1 MTQMSETSLNL
12 RMSLGLRVSVGAE
25 FFLFSE
31 EFAANSKIVGVRA
44 GAGGAG
50 PGDWRAETRQGPD
63 SDGGEPGPA
72 LIVFNINRE

>member
-12 RMSLGLRVSVGAE
+12 RSLGLRVSVGAE

-31 EFAANSKIVGVRA
+31 EFAANSKIVRVRA
-44 GAGGAG
+44 GAAGAG
-50 PGDWRAETRQGPD
+50 LRDWRAETSQVPG
-63 SDGGEPGPA
+63 SDGGESGPA

>member
-1 MTQMSETSLNL
+1 MTQMSERSLNL
-12 RMSLGLRVSVGAE
+12 RSLGLRVSVGAE

-44 GAGGAG
+44 GAAGAG
-50 PGDWRAETRQGPD
+50 PGDWRAERRQGPD
-63 SDGGEPGPA
+63 SDGEPGPA